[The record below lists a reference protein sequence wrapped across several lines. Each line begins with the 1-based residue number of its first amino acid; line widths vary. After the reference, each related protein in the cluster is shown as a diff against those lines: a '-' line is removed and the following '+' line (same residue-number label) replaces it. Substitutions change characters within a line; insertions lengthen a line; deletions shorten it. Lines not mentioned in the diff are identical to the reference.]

1 VAERWTT
8 DIHPLDVAEILR
20 VFDAHGVDHVLVG
33 GIAGIFHG
41 YSGATFDA
49 DTVPDLNLDN
59 LARLAGAL
67 RGLEALVY
75 ADPRRRDLDSSG
87 APPEAAALDLDRP
100 STIRDHLSLAF
111 STRAGRLDVLT
122 VIDGPGG
129 YASLAPRAVVTRVAG
144 AAVRIITLADLV
156 ESKEASGR
164 PKDIAA
170 LDELRRL
177 LAEQADGPGR

>member
-1 VAERWTT
+1 MDDRGPA
-8 DIHPLDVAEILR
+8 LDVVEILR
-20 VFDAHGVDHVLVG
+20 VFDARGVDHVLVG

-49 DTVPDLNLDN
+49 DIVPDLSPDN
-59 LARLAGAL
+59 LALLSRAL
-67 RGLEALVY
+67 RDLDAMVY

-87 APPEAAALDLDRP
+87 APPEADRLDLDRP
-100 STIRDHLSLAF
+100 STIKDHLSLAF

-129 YASLAPRAVVTRVAG
+129 YASLAPRAVVARVASVT
-144 AAVRIITLADLV
+144 VRIITLTDLV
-156 ESKEASGR
+156 ESKETAGR
-164 PKDIAA
+164 PKDLAA

-177 LAEQADGPGR
+177 LAEQADESG